1 MNTKSKSKRNS
12 SAGRNLQFSICNL
25 QFAIPLPLPASQRR
39 LLSAS
44 FLACLCVLASLR
56 DSPAQEPRRPQ
67 PPSQQQAPPAG
78 QAVPVSP
85 NVLYSTGEDYRIGSS
100 DVLDITVEDA
110 PELSG
115 AFRVNASGT
124 FPMRFIGN
132 IKAQGATPEE
142 LQRLIADKLRGEY
155 LMNPQVTVLVRQY
168 NSRAF
173 FIQGSV
179 KNPGV
184 YQIEGKPSLLKLI
197 TMAGGL
203 AENHGSTAFIIRE
216 IKRADV
222 RGQMSEA
229 GGSQPDARASS
240 IQPVASA
247 SSPPA
252 SASSPSTSTSS
263 PSASAPTASDAEV
276 DDAKYELK
284 LANINS
290 LLLGNF
296 KQNLIIEPG
305 DIINIPPT
313 DIFFVAGEVRSPGS
327 YALREGTS
335 LRQAISLAQGI
346 TFKAAASRGV
356 IFRTEA
362 GTGKREEIKVNINDV
377 MSGKKEDML
386 VQANDIIIV
395 PNSRFKSVGSVL
407 LTGFGTVAT
416 RVPIP

>member
-1 MNTKSKSKRNS
+1 MNTQSKLTRDKSATRNVQCS
-12 SAGRNLQFSICNL
+12 MFNF
-25 QFAIPLPLPASQRR
+25 QFAIPLPQFAIPFPPLFCI
-39 LLSAS
+39 LLAS
-44 FLACLCVLASLR
+44 FCVVASLR
-56 DSPAQEPRRPQ
+56 ESRAQEPRRPQ
-67 PPSQQQAPPAG
+67 PPSQQQAPAPG
-78 QAVPVSP
+78 QMMPVSP
-85 NVLYSTGEDYRIGSS
+85 NVLYSTGEDYRIGPS

-115 AFRVNASGT
+115 AFRVNSAGT
-124 FPMRFIGN
+124 FPMRFIGS

-142 LQRLIADKLRGEY
+142 LQRLIANKLRGEY

-216 IKRADV
+216 IKKPEAGEQRPEGG
-222 RGQMSEA
+222 GQTPEA
-229 GGSQPDARASS
+229 GGSKTEAGAQDSRASS
-240 IQPVASA
+240 LQSPA
-247 SSPPA
+247 SS
-252 SASSPSTSTSS
+252 SSSP
-263 PSASAPTASDAEV
+263 ASAPTASDPEV

-327 YALREGTS
+327 YSLREGTS
-335 LRQAISLAQGI
+335 LRQAISLAQGM

-362 GTGKREEIKVNINDV
+362 GTGKRQEIQVNINDV

-416 RVPIP
+416 RLPIP